1 VSLIFAFSSS
11 SRTRQT
17 SGLLQPEAAATSPR
31 VTPLDLRSD
40 LIGVCIVIMIVVLLF
55 VTFIDDH
62 VINIDSDV
70 NNLF

>member
-1 VSLIFAFSSS
+1 
-11 SRTRQT
+11 
-17 SGLLQPEAAATSPR
+17 
-31 VTPLDLRSD
+31 
-40 LIGVCIVIMIVVLLF
+40 MIVVLLF